1 MAQDGQRQPKHDM
14 FSALRVTSFRN
25 LIAGRLVAQLGET
38 MVSVGIGWELYE
50 RTGEA
55 FALGLVGL
63 VQVIP
68 IILLSLPGGYV
79 ADRYNRRNITAY
91 SQLVLVLCALA
102 LAAVSLTEGSL
113 VILYGVLAVIGA
125 ARAFNNPAES
135 ALTPQIVPEE
145 LYYNAG
151 TWDSMV
157 WQTSAI
163 VGPALAGLIIAVTAS
178 ATPIYFFNA
187 LAGSVLIVTLLLL
200 KLRPRTATMS
210 HQEPPLQA
218 LRGGLRFVRHSEI
231 VLAAITLDMFAVM
244 LGGVTFLLPVFA
256 KDILDVGATGL
267 GIMRA
272 APSIGALAMA
282 AFLARRPPLK
292 RSGPILLWSVAGF
305 GVATIIFGVSKFFPL
320 SLAMLVAL
328 GALDM
333 VSVIVRRTVLLVY
346 IPDDMRGRVL
356 AVNYTFIGASNELGG
371 FESGVAAAILGTVGS
386 VVFGGI
392 GTLVVVGFVAK
403 YAPHLRQLGEI
414 AKKSPPKH
422 DPAVIQAALHEQALE
437 ASD

>member
-1 MAQDGQRQPKHDM
+1 MEQTTQGEQRHDM
-14 FSALRVTSFRN
+14 FSALRVRDFRR
-25 LIAGRLVAQLGET
+25 LVMGRIVAQLGEA

-68 IILLSLPGGYV
+68 VILLSLPGGYV
-79 ADRYNRRNITAY
+79 ADRYNRRNVTAY
-91 SQLVLVLCALA
+91 SQFLLVLCSVA

-113 VILYGVLAVIGA
+113 VILYGILAVIGA

-157 WQTSAI
+157 WQSSAI
-163 VGPALAGLIIAVTAS
+163 VGPALAGLIIAITDS
-178 ATPIYFFNA
+178 ATPVYIFNSA
-187 LAGSVLIVTLLLL
+187 AGMVLVVTLMLL
-200 KLRPRTATMS
+200 KLRPRTVTMS
-210 HQEPPLQA
+210 HSEPPLVA
-218 LRGGLRFVRHSEI
+218 LRGGLRFLRHSEI

-244 LGGVTFLLPVFA
+244 FGGVTFLLPVFA
-256 KDILDVGATGL
+256 KDILQVGATGL

-272 APSIGALAMA
+272 APSIGALTMA

-292 RSGPILLWSVAGF
+292 RSGPILLWAVAGF

-320 SLAMLVAL
+320 SLAMLAAL

-333 VSVIVRRTVLLVY
+333 ISVIVRRTVLLVY

-356 AVNYTFIGASNELGG
+356 AVNYVFIGASNELGG
-371 FESGVAAAILGTVGS
+371 FESGVAAALLGTIGAVIS
-386 VVFGGI
+386 GGI
-392 GTLVVVGFVAK
+392 GTLMVVAAVAK
-403 YAPHLRQLGEI
+403 FAPHLRQLGEI
-414 AKKSPPKH
+414 AKPESATTP
-422 DPAVIQAALHEQALE
+422 IALREQAVE